1 MWPLAGRERGEGA
14 VTRIQAGGGSLGRR
28 AVAFVRGQQPAQGDW
43 KRGAGEGVGLELPLS

>member
-43 KRGAGEGVGLELPLS
+43 KRGAGE